1 MQLAHT
7 LPSYRVERLRY
18 QLENLPRRR
27 IRLQGRGRGDAR
39 SAPVYQVYL
48 CRRSHCART
57 YCKYRQLLSPTVSA
71 IAADCDIPRPGSG
84 RSFVAETSYEPSSV
98 NAHSSH
104 STNHRSNAIVRSLE
118 NDSPFLC
125 PLTLSFLLVL
135 RSLSRLTPEVSSTMC
150 SLPCVFVPTIQ

>member
-1 MQLAHT
+1 
-7 LPSYRVERLRY
+7 RVFSSVIYFLERGAEKEYTRK
-18 QLENLPRRR
+18 RRPECVKNEQ
-27 IRLQGRGRGDAR
+27 LQGEE
-39 SAPVYQVYL
+39 VYL

-104 STNHRSNAIVRSLE
+104 STNHRSNAIL
-118 NDSPFLC
+118 
-125 PLTLSFLLVL
+125 
-135 RSLSRLTPEVSSTMC
+135 
-150 SLPCVFVPTIQ
+150 